1 MISECQIKSGINK
14 DSMEDK
20 VQLSLYVQNLESM
33 NTRTC
38 DRLIEI
44 VDDNPKILYE
54 PEKITKDTKF
64 PIIDLALVYKAKKII
79 GHLVYVLSRD
89 FNEYG
94 YKTKVSIAEEN
105 LNEEIPTSFFDEYI
119 VNRLKGNMLL
129 SFKVNEKNN
138 QK

>member
-1 MISECQIKSGINK
+1 MTSECQIKSGINK

-20 VQLSLYVQNLESM
+20 VELSLYVQNLESM

-44 VDDNPKILYE
+44 IDDNPKILYE

-105 LNEEIPTSFFDEYI
+105 LNE
-119 VNRLKGNMLL
+119 
-129 SFKVNEKNN
+129 
-138 QK
+138 

>member
-44 VDDNPKILYE
+44 IDDN
-54 PEKITKDTKF
+54 

-79 GHLVYVLSRD
+79 GHVVYVLSRD

-94 YKTKVSIAEEN
+94 YKTKVTIEEEN
-105 LNEEIPTSFFDEYI
+105 LNEEIPTNFFDEYI
-119 VNRLKGNMLL
+119 VNRLKGNMIL

>member
-1 MISECQIKSGINK
+1 MANAREIKLRIKGINETK
-14 DSMEDK
+14 
-20 VQLSLYVQNLESM
+20 
-33 NTRTC
+33 
-38 DRLIEI
+38 
-44 VDDNPKILYE
+44 
-54 PEKITKDTKF
+54 KITKDTKF

-94 YKTKVSIAEEN
+94 YKTKVTIEEEN
-105 LNEEIPTSFFDEYI
+105 LNEEIPTNFFDEYI